1 MKLIIQIP
9 CLNEEK
15 TLSNVLK
22 EIPEEIQGI
31 KKIEIVVID
40 DGSKD
45 KTATVAKKHGCTVLK
60 HKKNK
65 GLGYAFK
72 TGLEYALEQGADILV
87 NTDADNQYPSR
98 YIKDIVEPI
107 IKNEADVV
115 ISDRQ
120 THKIKHFSPLKKT
133 FQKIG
138 SGLVRKL
145 TKTNVKDT
153 VSGFRAYNK
162 NAMLNIHITTKFS
175 YVLDTIMQLSK
186 KNMRIVNVPITTNKP
201 TRKSRLFKNM
211 YQHILKSG
219 MNILRLYA
227 VYEPFKTF
235 SFFSAIFFI
244 PGLILGARFLYY
256 FFQGLGD
263 GYIQSLIATA
273 ILIITAVV
281 LFTLGIIGELLK
293 TNRMLIEEQY
303 SFNKR
308 NAYEKNKKE

>member
-15 TLSNVLK
+15 TLPQVLK
-22 EIPEEIQGI
+22 EIPKEYKGI
-31 KKIEIVVID
+31 KKTEIVIID
-40 DGSKD
+40 DGSTD
-45 KTATVAKKHGCTVLK
+45 KTAEIAKKHGCTILK

-65 GLGYAFK
+65 GLGNAFK
-72 TGLEYALEQGADILV
+72 TGLEYALEQRADILV

-98 YIKDIVEPI
+98 YIKNIIEPI

-120 THKIKHFSPLKKT
+120 THKIRHFSPLKKM

-145 TKTNVKDT
+145 TKTDVKDT

-162 NAMLNIHITTKFS
+162 NAMLNLHITTKFS

-186 KNMRIVNVPITTNKP
+186 KNMRIVNIPITTNKP

-211 YQHILKSG
+211 YQHMIKSG

-235 SFFSAIFFI
+235 TFFSLIFFL
-244 PGLILGARFLYY
+244 PGLALATRFLYY
-256 FFQGLGD
+256 FSQGQGD

-273 ILIITAVV
+273 ILIITAVI

-293 TNRMLIEEQY
+293 TNRTLIEEQY
-303 SFNKR
+303 TYQKKR
-308 NAYEKNKKE
+308 EYEKKQ